1 MKFLGETYIKVY
13 VLRIIFM
20 IFWIIFLIFFHFFAD
35 FSKKNPVF
43 LKSMTKI
50 APFPQPNFAIWF
62 RFWAIFHQPWTPW
75 PWWKIP
81 KSVLVCS
88 RWPVETVL
96 SKFSKNLPLGNFMF
110 LLNIIVVFHWN
121 ASQMNRNNQIKVR
134 THFLC
139 LKPKFSAIIF
149 QFWYVFGR
157 RG

>member
-1 MKFLGETYIKVY
+1 MIFLGETYIKVY

-20 IFWIIFLIFFHFFAD
+20 IFIFFRIFQ
-35 FSKKNPVF
+35 KKNPVF

-62 RFWAIFHQPWTPW
+62 RFLAIFQQHWTPW
-75 PWWKIP
+75 GCWKIA

-110 LLNIIVVFHWN
+110 LLNIIVDMHRN
-121 ASQMNRNNQIKVR
+121 TSEMNKNNLIWVR
-134 THFLC
+134 THFGYFD
-139 LKPKFSAIIF
+139 PRFGAIILLF
-149 QFWYVFGR
+149 
-157 RG
+157 